1 MNHLAQAID
10 NLTDINKTITCPSC
24 DGKGGDCW
32 FCQGQGQL
40 AIEDLYEDTAELALE
55 KGYIDED
62 EYEEWVRC
70 FTEETADTK
79 VEF

>member
-1 MNHLAQAID
+1 MKHLVQDI
-10 NLTDINKTITCPSC
+10 NLFADINKVITCPSC

-40 AIEDLYEDTAELALE
+40 SIEDLYEDTAEEALA
-55 KGYIDED
+55 KGYLEED
-62 EYEEWVRC
+62 EYEEWLNW
-70 FTEETADTK
+70 FTEETVDTK